1 MTVIH
6 NPKNYLAQIDQ
17 IWAVLSVDEGGEG
30 VVAAP
35 LNGMTVPLIAADEAR
50 LNSFVIPMAQQI
62 AVISGKKMRLVK
74 FHNREVVQEIFP
86 IEAANHE
93 RHS

>member
-1 MTVIH
+1 MSILFH
-6 NPKNYLAQIDQ
+6 KPKNHLPQIDQ

-50 LNSFVIPMAQQI
+50 LNSFVLPMARQL
-62 AVISGKKMRLVK
+62 VNVFGKKMRLVK
-74 FHNREVVQEIFP
+74 FHNREVVEEIIP
-86 IEAANHE
+86 AEAANHE
-93 RHS
+93 